1 LWRVSRNTLSADNCS
16 ASRFNLADVKSTVK
30 GGNMTEKELQNFV
43 RDYVKAINS
52 HDNKQIEDYH
62 APNSVVI
69 SAGDPGKTM
78 DRTAR
83 RRYFEERE
91 KAFPD
96 AKMTVRN
103 VRADAKAG
111 TVTFDWTI
119 RGTHKGAFK
128 GMPATNKQV
137 TNRGTSELKIKN
149 GKIAQETSH
158 QDVAAFRKQV
168 AAS

>member
-1 LWRVSRNTLSADNCS
+1 
-16 ASRFNLADVKSTVK
+16 
-30 GGNMTEKELQNFV
+30 MTEKELQNFV

-52 HDNKQIEDYH
+52 HDNKLIEDYH
-62 APNSVVI
+62 ASNSVAI
-69 SAGDPGKTM
+69 SAGNPGKSL
-78 DRTAR
+78 DRAAR

-96 AKMTVRN
+96 AKMTARN
-103 VRADAKAG
+103 IRVDAKAG

-128 GMPATNKQV
+128 GMAATNKQV

-149 GKIAQETSH
+149 GKITQETSH
-158 QDVAAFRKQV
+158 QDVATLRKQL